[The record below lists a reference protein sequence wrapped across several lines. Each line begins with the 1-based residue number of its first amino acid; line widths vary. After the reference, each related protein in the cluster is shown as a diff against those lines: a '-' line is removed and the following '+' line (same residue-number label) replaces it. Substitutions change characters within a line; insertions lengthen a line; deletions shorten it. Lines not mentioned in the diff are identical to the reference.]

1 MLGWLFF
8 LTLLAAL
15 FLLWSREQQAK
26 LQALTLVRRHCQ
38 QEDVQLLDDTLML
51 DSWRLRRL
59 PKLALISA
67 DSNRQRPSGW
77 QLMRCYRFEFSSTG
91 DERYSG
97 ELVLAGRRLWR
108 LQLQAHR
115 IH

>member
-15 FLLWSREQQAK
+15 FLFWSREQQAK
-26 LQALTLVRRHCQ
+26 LQALALVRRHCQ

-51 DSWRLRRL
+51 DAWRIRRL
-59 PKLALISA
+59 PKLALVGA
-67 DSNRQRPSGW
+67 DSRQRPSGW
-77 QLMRCYRFEFSSTG
+77 QVLRHYRFEFSSTG
-91 DERYSG
+91 DERYQG
-97 ELVLAGRRLWR
+97 ELVLAGRRVWR